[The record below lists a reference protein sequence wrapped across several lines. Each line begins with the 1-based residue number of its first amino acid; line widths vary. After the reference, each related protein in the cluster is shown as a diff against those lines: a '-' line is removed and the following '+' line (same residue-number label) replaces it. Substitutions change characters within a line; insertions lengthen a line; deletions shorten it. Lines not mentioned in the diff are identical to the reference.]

1 MEEKTIKI
9 NSLEINC
16 QSLIE
21 FSSLIKVLLEL
32 AKKQQETDKLLSE
45 HDTKINDLINSV
57 SLLQKAQKEK
67 GTILI
72 PKEKELENSF
82 NVEDLK
88 FIMNNDDIEND
99 TILNDTKYVDKNN
112 LDDKKDNKKGT
123 DKENK
128 ENSDKII
135 DIENQIDINTN
146 NNNNNIDNDNNK
158 KNEKEKENEN
168 IINKEKEKE
177 KEAGIN
183 LNINTVLGTI
193 IGNKE
198 NNNANNIIEEN
209 NNKQNNN
216 DNNNDNKENK
226 NNDNNNVIIT
236 TTEKK
241 VKQEPVTIIKQVD
254 KASNKNTEIIQK
266 LFQRLIALE
275 KKVSELSSKS
285 NENMILRTI
294 TSNKKNILEH
304 TDTIKNLNKS
314 TEKIKAELEKLK
326 EKVQDFN
333 IYDMF
338 KEGGDGDMDVAKA
351 LIKALETKQNK
362 RFDLFEEKYK
372 LLSTENFK
380 NKDDIKNQGIV
391 INGQKIS
398 IEKNTEKILKLLEQ
412 QKNQEISNKELK
424 DKEDSILNKKFEDIL
439 NNIQTLSDNYNNK
452 ITEIESKLNEHQKQP
467 QVLVTEIKPDKTK
480 DKKIQ
485 ENENTLKEYNERIN
499 DLEKSLRQ
507 LLKKIN
513 IDELNSNLAILQKEI
528 SKKGNQGA
536 IDDLIDRL
544 YNIDENIKQ
553 INYRVD
559 SSSAFEKKMLEE
571 NSLLSKKF
579 ESFANT
585 VNRLSLQIN
594 KNPKEDKQVIDYTKF
609 IEVGTFEENKK
620 ELSKKF
626 DKIRISFEDILK
638 NIDEILE
645 KLSHTPSD
653 KDFAQYQDII
663 KNLLDE
669 YRINNNKKYADKYDT
684 SKNFKFLE
692 TQIKTI
698 TENYNKKL
706 DGQDNWLLAKKPLN
720 NYLCASCE
728 GIIKGELDKR
738 CDYIPWNKYP
748 NREEKYT
755 RMGHGFSHML
765 QMVNDDIRKNVDN
778 KEKEKERNK
787 FEDKEKE
794 YNSDEDKK
802 KNSGE
807 RNNSAVKLPKVKIKP
822 KNYNNVNLMDDTNWD
837 KSPYDNIDRNLTL
850 NDNTPQIMKISRI
863 RKNISIKNTST
874 QEASLNDESNI
885 NLKVKNNKN
894 IQTFPNDSISFD
906 KNKADSE

>member
-112 LDDKKDNKKGT
+112 LEDKKDNKKVT
-123 DKENK
+123 EKENK

-146 NNNNNIDNDNNK
+146 NNIDNDNNK
-158 KNEKEKENEN
+158 KNENENENEN

-177 KEAGIN
+177 KETGIN

-209 NNKQNNN
+209 NNKQ
-216 DNNNDNKENK
+216 NNNDNKENK

-294 TSNKKNILEH
+294 ASNKKNILEH
-304 TDTIKNLNKS
+304 TDTIKNLNES

-585 VNRLSLQIN
+585 VNRLSLQII

-609 IEVGTFEENKK
+609 IEIGTFEENKK

-765 QMVNDDIRKNVDN
+765 QMVNDDIRKNVDS

-807 RNNSAVKLPKVKIKP
+807 RNNSAVKLPKVKIRP

>member
-67 GTILI
+67 GTMLI

-112 LDDKKDNKKGT
+112 LEDKKDNKKVT
-123 DKENK
+123 EKENK

-135 DIENQIDINTN
+135 DIENQIDINM

-158 KNEKEKENEN
+158 KNENENEN
-168 IINKEKEKE
+168 QINKEKEKE
-177 KEAGIN
+177 KEKETGIN

-209 NNKQNNN
+209 NNKQ
-216 DNNNDNKENK
+216 NNNDNKENK

-294 TSNKKNILEH
+294 ASNKKNILEH
-304 TDTIKNLNKS
+304 TDTIKNLKES
-314 TEKIKAELEKLK
+314 TKKIKAELEKLK

-412 QKNQEISNKELK
+412 QKNQEIFNKELK

-585 VNRLSLQIN
+585 VNRLSLQII

-807 RNNSAVKLPKVKIKP
+807 RNNSVVKLPKVKIKP
-822 KNYNNVNLMDDTNWD
+822 KNYNNVNLLDDTNWD

-885 NLKVKNNKN
+885 NLKVKYNKN

>member
-45 HDTKINDLINSV
+45 HDTKINDLINSL

-146 NNNNNIDNDNNK
+146 NNIDNDNNK
-158 KNEKEKENEN
+158 KNENENEN

-177 KEAGIN
+177 KETGIN

-216 DNNNDNKENK
+216 DNKENK
-226 NNDNNNVIIT
+226 NNGNNNVIIT

-304 TDTIKNLNKS
+304 TDTIKNLNES

-412 QKNQEISNKELK
+412 QKNQEIFNKELK

-585 VNRLSLQIN
+585 VNRLSLQII

-822 KNYNNVNLMDDTNWD
+822 KNYNNVNLIDDTNWD

>member
-112 LDDKKDNKKGT
+112 LDDKKDNKKVT
-123 DKENK
+123 EKENK

-146 NNNNNIDNDNNK
+146 NNIDNDNNK
-158 KNEKEKENEN
+158 KNENENEN
-168 IINKEKEKE
+168 QINKEKEKE
-177 KEAGIN
+177 KEKETGIN

-209 NNKQNNN
+209 NNKQ
-216 DNNNDNKENK
+216 NNNDNKENK

-266 LFQRLIALE
+266 LFQRLIVLE

-294 TSNKKNILEH
+294 ASNKKNILEH
-304 TDTIKNLNKS
+304 TDTIKNLNES

-585 VNRLSLQIN
+585 VNRLSLQII

-609 IEVGTFEENKK
+609 IEIGTFEENKK

-822 KNYNNVNLMDDTNWD
+822 KNYNNVNLLDDTNWD

-885 NLKVKNNKN
+885 NLKVKYNKN

>member
-1 MEEKTIKI
+1 
-9 NSLEINC
+9 
-16 QSLIE
+16 
-21 FSSLIKVLLEL
+21 
-32 AKKQQETDKLLSE
+32 
-45 HDTKINDLINSV
+45 
-57 SLLQKAQKEK
+57 
-67 GTILI
+67 
-72 PKEKELENSF
+72 
-82 NVEDLK
+82 
-88 FIMNNDDIEND
+88 
-99 TILNDTKYVDKNN
+99 
-112 LDDKKDNKKGT
+112 
-123 DKENK
+123 
-128 ENSDKII
+128 
-135 DIENQIDINTN
+135 
-146 NNNNNIDNDNNK
+146 
-158 KNEKEKENEN
+158 
-168 IINKEKEKE
+168 
-177 KEAGIN
+177 
-183 LNINTVLGTI
+183 
-193 IGNKE
+193 
-198 NNNANNIIEEN
+198 
-209 NNKQNNN
+209 
-216 DNNNDNKENK
+216 
-226 NNDNNNVIIT
+226 
-236 TTEKK
+236 
-241 VKQEPVTIIKQVD
+241 
-254 KASNKNTEIIQK
+254 
-266 LFQRLIALE
+266 
-275 KKVSELSSKS
+275 
-285 NENMILRTI
+285 
-294 TSNKKNILEH
+294 
-304 TDTIKNLNKS
+304 
-314 TEKIKAELEKLK
+314 
-326 EKVQDFN
+326 
-333 IYDMF
+333 
-338 KEGGDGDMDVAKA
+338 MDVAKA

-585 VNRLSLQIN
+585 VNRLSLQII

-609 IEVGTFEENKK
+609 IEIGTFEENKK

-822 KNYNNVNLMDDTNWD
+822 KNYNNVNLLDDTNWD

-874 QEASLNDESNI
+874 QEASVNDESNI
-885 NLKVKNNKN
+885 NLKVKYNKN

>member
-16 QSLIE
+16 QNLIE

-112 LDDKKDNKKGT
+112 LEDKKDNKKGT

-146 NNNNNIDNDNNK
+146 NNIDNDNNK
-158 KNEKEKENEN
+158 KNENEN
-168 IINKEKEKE
+168 QINKEKEKE
-177 KEAGIN
+177 KEKETGIN

-216 DNNNDNKENK
+216 DNKDNK

-294 TSNKKNILEH
+294 ASNKKNILEH

-513 IDELNSNLAILQKEI
+513 IDELNLNLAILQKEI

-571 NSLLSKKF
+571 NSLLSKQF

-609 IEVGTFEENKK
+609 IEIGTFEENKK

-765 QMVNDDIRKNVDN
+765 QMVNDDIRKNVDS

-807 RNNSAVKLPKVKIKP
+807 RNNSAVKLPKVKIRP

-885 NLKVKNNKN
+885 NLKVKYNKN

>member
-146 NNNNNIDNDNNK
+146 NNIDNDNNK
-158 KNEKEKENEN
+158 KNENENENEN

-177 KEAGIN
+177 KETGIN

-216 DNNNDNKENK
+216 DNKDNK

-294 TSNKKNILEH
+294 ASNKKNILEH
-304 TDTIKNLNKS
+304 TDTIKNLNES

-585 VNRLSLQIN
+585 VNRLSLQII

-807 RNNSAVKLPKVKIKP
+807 RNNSAVKLPKVKIRP

>member
-146 NNNNNIDNDNNK
+146 NNIDNDNNK
-158 KNEKEKENEN
+158 KNENENEN
-168 IINKEKEKE
+168 QINKEKEKE
-177 KEAGIN
+177 KEKETGIN

-209 NNKQNNN
+209 NNKQ
-216 DNNNDNKENK
+216 NNNDNKENK

-294 TSNKKNILEH
+294 ASNKKNILEH
-304 TDTIKNLNKS
+304 TDTIKNLNES

-412 QKNQEISNKELK
+412 QKNQEIFNKELK

-609 IEVGTFEENKK
+609 IEIGTFEENKK

-807 RNNSAVKLPKVKIKP
+807 RNNSAVKLPKVKIRP

-885 NLKVKNNKN
+885 NLKVKYNKN

>member
-158 KNEKEKENEN
+158 KNENEKENEN

-177 KEAGIN
+177 KETGIN

-209 NNKQNNN
+209 NNKQ
-216 DNNNDNKENK
+216 NNNDNKENK

-294 TSNKKNILEH
+294 ASNKKNILEH
-304 TDTIKNLNKS
+304 TDTIKNLNES

-585 VNRLSLQIN
+585 VNRLSLQII
-594 KNPKEDKQVIDYTKF
+594 KSPKEDKQVIDYTKF

-698 TENYNKKL
+698 NENYNKKL

-807 RNNSAVKLPKVKIKP
+807 RNNSAVKLPKVKIRP

-863 RKNISIKNTST
+863 RKNISIKNTNT

-885 NLKVKNNKN
+885 NLKVKYNKN